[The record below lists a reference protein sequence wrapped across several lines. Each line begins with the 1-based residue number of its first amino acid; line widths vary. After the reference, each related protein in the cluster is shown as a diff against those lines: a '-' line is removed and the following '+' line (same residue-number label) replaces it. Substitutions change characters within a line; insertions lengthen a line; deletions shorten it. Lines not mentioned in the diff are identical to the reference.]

1 MKSIIELNE
10 KQAKEFLLKEDSYIN
25 FDLPHYFSF
34 QELISEIDKALSG
47 KILSDF
53 QTSSKPRDFYNVN
66 YNILSNKDGKYS
78 WRPFQLINP
87 ALYVSLVHKITEK
100 DSWGIIQK
108 RFEVFQKN
116 KKIECHSLPMISE
129 SDKKTDKE
137 SQIFTW
143 WQMIEQRSIALSLD
157 YRYLL
162 QTDITDCYGSIY
174 THSIP
179 WAIHTKE
186 EAKKKEN
193 RTKKSLIGV
202 AIDNHLQ
209 DMSYGQTNGIPQGS
223 TLMDFIAEMVLGHI
237 DELLTVELNRLNIDD
252 YCILRY
258 RDDYRIFT
266 NNPFEAEQI
275 TKALSELLTGMGL
288 KLNAS
293 KTEASENVIKSSI
306 KPDKRYWIAN
316 KRITENKQKWL
327 IQIFLLSVE
336 FPNSGTVDTQLKEFL
351 KVLQNSK
358 KEDSNIETL
367 ISLVTEI
374 AFRNP
379 RVIPTAITTLSLLL
393 RQFKSK
399 SEKQLILKRINL
411 KFQQI
416 PNSSLLKVWLQRLSL
431 KIDKS
436 ITYDESLCKK
446 VLDAKENI
454 WNVDWLNKSLKEKI
468 NKTPIVISSKIKTL
482 KAVASKKEIKKI
494 TSKRAYDY
502 EQ

>member
-1 MKSIIELNE
+1 MKRINKLNE
-10 KQAKEFLLKEDSYIN
+10 EQAHDFLLKQDSYAN

-34 QELISEIDKALSG
+34 HELISEIDKALTG
-47 KILSDF
+47 KNLSDF
-53 QTSSKPRDFYNVN
+53 QSSSKPRDFDDVN

-100 DSWGIIQK
+100 DNWGIIQK
-108 RFEVFQKN
+108 RFEDFQKN

-129 SDKKTDKE
+129 SDEKTDKE
-137 SQIFTW
+137 SQIYTW
-143 WQMIEQRSIALSLD
+143 WQMIEQRSITLSLD

-193 RTKKSLIGV
+193 RTKKTLIGV

-223 TLMDFIAEMVLGHI
+223 TLMDFIAEIVLGYV
-237 DELLTVELNRLNIDD
+237 DELLSEELNRLNIDD
-252 YCILRY
+252 YYILRY

-275 TKALSELLTGMGL
+275 TKALSELLTDMGL

-293 KTEASENVIKSSI
+293 KTEASDNVISSSI
-306 KPDKRYWIAN
+306 KADKRYWIAN

-327 IQIFLLSVE
+327 IQIFLLSGE

-367 ISLVTEI
+367 VSLVTEI
-374 AFRNP
+374 AFKNP

-393 RQFKSK
+393 KQIKSK
-399 SEKQLILKRINL
+399 SEKQLMLRRIIL

-431 KIDKS
+431 KIDNS
-436 ITYDESLCKK
+436 IVYDEPLCKK
-446 VLDAKENI
+446 VIDAKENI
-454 WNVDWLNKSLKEKI
+454 WNVDWLNKSLKGKI
-468 NKTPIVISSKIKTL
+468 NKIPVVISSKIKTL
-482 KAVASKKEIKKI
+482 KAVASKTEIKKL

-502 EQ
+502 ES

>member
-1 MKSIIELNE
+1 MKSINQLNKE
-10 KQAKEFLLKEDSYIN
+10 QAKEFLLKEESYVN

-34 QELISEIDKALSG
+34 QPLINEIDSVLNG
-47 KILSDF
+47 KSLSDF
-53 QTSSKPRDFYNVN
+53 RATSKPRDFDDVN
-66 YNILSNKDGKYS
+66 YRILSNKDGKYS

-87 ALYVSLVHKITEK
+87 AIYVSLVHIITE
-100 DSWGIIQK
+100 SENWNAIQK
-108 RFEVFQKN
+108 RFVDFQN
-116 KKIECHSLPMISE
+116 NTKIECHSLPMVSE
-129 SDKKTDKE
+129 SEEKTDKE

-223 TLMDFIAEMVLGHI
+223 ILMDFIAEMILGYV
-237 DELLTVELNRLNIDD
+237 DELLTEEIKLLDIDD
-252 YCILRY
+252 YRILRY

-275 TKALSELLTGMGL
+275 TKVLSELLTEMGL

-316 KRITENKQKWL
+316 KRITGNKQQWL
-327 IQIFLLSVE
+327 IQIFLLSGE

-351 KVLQNSK
+351 KVLKKSK
-358 KEDSNIETL
+358 KDDLNVESL

-379 RVIPTAITTLSLLL
+379 RVIPTAITILSLLL
-393 RQFKSK
+393 
-399 SEKQLILKRINL
+399 KQIETKAERIAILNRINL
-411 KFQQI
+411 KFKQI
-416 PNSSLLKVWLQRLSL
+416 PNSSLLKVWLQRLTL
-431 KIDKS
+431 KIDNS
-436 ITYDESLCKK
+436 IVYDESLCRK
-446 VLDAKENI
+446 VIDDKVNI
-454 WNVDWLNKSLKEKI
+454 WNVDWLNNTLKDKI
-468 NKTPIVISSKIKTL
+468 EKTPIIIKSKVRTL
-482 KAVASKKEIKKI
+482 KAVASKKEIKKL
-494 TSKRAYDY
+494 TRKRAYGY
-502 EQ
+502 E